1 MIEQAIFE
9 NLGKMTQMQ
18 IHRYI
23 HRVFRKK
30 LKLYLCKIHHDAKF
44 VIYMDTLVKPALSRN
59 TGKYE
64 YPVTG
69 TPLKIKVSCK
79 SQVYLATQ

>member
-1 MIEQAIFE
+1 
-9 NLGKMTQMQ
+9 
-18 IHRYI
+18 
-23 HRVFRKK
+23 
-30 LKLYLCKIHHDAKF
+30 
-44 VIYMDTLVKPALSRN
+44 MDTLGKPALTRN

-69 TPLKIKVSCK
+69 TPLKSKVNYK